1 MMFTDPDSCPVGWE
15 YFDGSCYK
23 VSPSNLSVSAAREA
37 CVSETA
43 DLVKIASEEENAFV
57 RSLLKGD
64 AWIDAWIGLE
74 REPNDELYYWRDGMK
89 VSYEKWNNG
98 SSSGDCVVMESSGNW
113 SKTSC
118 SSYTSRYVCEQGNV
132 SSS

>member
-23 VSPSNLSVSAAREA
+23 VSPSNLSASAAREA

-43 DLVKIASEEENAFV
+43 DLVKITSEEENAFV

-64 AWIDAWIGLE
+64 FWIGLK
-74 REPNDELYYWRDGMK
+74 RKPNDELYYWRDGMK

-118 SSYTSRYVCEQGNV
+118 SSYTPRYVCEQGNV
-132 SSS
+132 SSSR

>member
-1 MMFTDPDSCPVGWE
+1 MVFTDPDSCPVDWK

-64 AWIDAWIGLE
+64 AWIGLK
-74 REPNDELYYWRDGMK
+74 RKPNDGLYYWRDGMN
-89 VSYEKWNNG
+89 VSYEKWSNG

-132 SSS
+132 SSSR

>member
-1 MMFTDPDSCPVGWE
+1 MVFTDPDSCPVGWE

-23 VSPSNLSVSAAREA
+23 VSHSNLSASAAREA

-43 DLVKIASEEENAFV
+43 DLVKITSEEENAFV

-64 AWIDAWIGLE
+64 AWIGLK
-74 REPNDELYYWRDGMK
+74 RDGLYYWTDGMN

-132 SSS
+132 SSSR

>member
-1 MMFTDPDSCPVGWE
+1 MMFTDPDYCPVGWE

-23 VSPSNLSVSAAREA
+23 VSPSNLSASAAREA

-43 DLVKIASEEENAFV
+43 DLVKITSDEENAFV
-57 RSLLKGD
+57 RSLLIGD
-64 AWIDAWIGLE
+64 VWIGLE
-74 REPNDELYYWRDGMK
+74 LELSDGLYYWKDGMK

-118 SSYTSRYVCEQGNV
+118 SSNTSRYVCEQGNV
-132 SSS
+132 SSSR